1 MAEKTFTEKQRE
13 VVARKMGFEGP
24 MDMFDSYL
32 KSNPADARK
41 YGLIT
46 DVYMAKGGVVKNQK
60 VRKMADGGYTTG
72 STDDIAGLYESILGR
87 APDPGGLAYWS
98 AGFGETLEPA
108 EVQSFVQAAQAE
120 LANKPKAATPPP
132 AAPAPAQVTPAMVQ
146 QSPDQFI
153 NTQLAPEK
161 ATQAQA
167 VQAPIY
173 TAAAP
178 EALPAAKVGTVTAAE
193 AVQGQ
198 TAALKPVVGALGSQS
213 LVEAAQVQPA
223 ETAVADLKAQQ
234 GTATQIEAAP
244 VRTVGAGELV
254 SGTAVDQA
262 RVEAELAKNV
272 AAQGTVTEEMT
283 VQGQLNKLLADFEAK
298 NPPAWAAS
306 SMRQANAILAARGV
320 GASSIAGQAIIQATL
335 EAATPIAAADAQTQ
349 AQMGLQNLSNRQQI
363 AVLSAQQRAA
373 FLGQEF
379 DQAFQTRVIN
389 AAKVSDAANQSFNAE
404 VQVTLENARLAQTM
418 DMANLSNRQAITM
431 ATAAQIANL
440 ETANLNNR
448 QQARVLNAQAFL
460 QMDMANLANIQ
471 QTELFKTQANIQTI
485 LSDTAQ
491 LNAAAQ
497 FNATSE
503 NQTNQFFAQLIAQ
516 ADQFNVSQMNAM
528 GQFNADQT
536 NSTSKFNTEAQ
547 NLRDQFNAQ
556 NRLVID
562 QSNAQWRRD
571 IATANTAAINRAN
584 EFNATKAQEIT
595 MVGYNNQWQQF
606 RDEIEYSWKSAE
618 SAAERVNR
626 VAITE
631 IQANADILTA
641 TMAKDAKLTESIAN
655 NAAKILGGADVGGA
669 ASGIFKT
676 LVSVGNDAY
685 TGIAKAWN
693 SLFNLDWDSNDYNLS
708 NRESLIIED

>member
-13 VVARKMGFEGP
+13 IVARKMGFEGP

-32 KSNPADARK
+32 KSSPADARR

-46 DVYMAKGGVVKNQK
+46 ENFMAKGGMVKKKQK
-60 VRKMADGGYTTG
+60 VRKMAEGGLTVEK
-72 STDDIAGLYESILGR
+72 LYGDILGR
-87 APDPGGLAYWS
+87 SSDAPGAAYWTER
-98 AGFGETLEPA
+98 FGSEIDASEIA
-108 EVQSFVQAAQAE
+108 AFNAAAQAE
-120 LANKPKAATPPP
+120 LNARKTTTPAPSSPAAP
-132 AAPAPAQVTPAMVQ
+132 AAPAPAQVTAAQVQ
-146 QSPDQFI
+146 ETPQQII
-153 NTQLAPEK
+153 NTQLAPTA
-161 ATQAQA
+161 ATQATA
-167 VQAPIY
+167 VQAPIF

-178 EALPAAKVGTVTAAE
+178 EALPAAKIGTVTAAE

-198 TAALKPVVGALGSQS
+198 TAALKPTVGELGAAS
-213 LVEAAQVQPA
+213 LVDAAQAVPTD
-223 ETAVADLKAQQ
+223 TAVAGLPAAQ
-234 GTATQIEAAP
+234 GTATQIAAAP

-254 SGTAVDQA
+254 AGTTVDQA
-262 RVEAELAKNV
+262 RIEAELAKNV

-283 VQGQLNKLLADFEAK
+283 VQGQLNKLLADFEAQ

-306 SMRQANAILAARGV
+306 SMRQANAILSARGI

-379 DQAFQTRVIN
+379 DQSFQTRVIN

-404 VQVTLENARLAQTM
+404 VQVTLENARLTQTM
-418 DMANLSNRQAITM
+418 DMANLSNRQAMTM

-440 ETANLNNR
+440 ETANLTNR

-497 FNATSE
+497 FNAVSE

-516 ADQFNVSQMNAM
+516 ADQFNVAQMNGM

-536 NSTSKFNTEAQ
+536 NAVSKFNTEAQ

-562 QSNAQWRRD
+562 QSNAQWRRE
-571 IATANTAAINRAN
+571 IATANTAALNRAN

-595 MVGYNNQWQQF
+595 MVSYNNQWQQF
-606 RDEIEYSWKSAE
+606 RDELEYSWRSAE
-618 SAAERVNR
+618 NTADRLNR
-626 VAITE
+626 VAISE
-631 IQANADILTA
+631 IQSNASILTA
-641 TMAKDAKLTESIAN
+641 TMNRDAELTKTIASS
-655 NAAKILGGADVGGA
+655 AGKILGGVDVGGLA
-669 ASGIFKT
+669 KTGLDLLIKGGASVYDAGVGIYDT
-676 LVSVGNDAY
+676 LFG
-685 TGIAKAWN
+685 GP
-693 SLFNLDWDSNDYNLS
+693 SNYDLYQP
-708 NRESLIIED
+708 